1 MHLRQL
7 ASMGAAIF
15 LDIPRS
21 FIAIPGRLV
30 IRSGSH
36 LNAIQPFDRNS
47 GDFSMRGPKPGFWR
61 KYEAQQT
68 SLVAS
73 CMPRTAVLSGDKPM
87 AIKAPL
93 AVCALPGRLVATPSG
108 WN

>member
-1 MHLRQL
+1 
-7 ASMGAAIF
+7 
-15 LDIPRS
+15 
-21 FIAIPGRLV
+21 
-30 IRSGSH
+30 
-36 LNAIQPFDRNS
+36 
-47 GDFSMRGPKPGFWR
+47 MRGPKPCFWR
-61 KYEAQQT
+61 KYETQQT

-93 AVCALPGRLVATPSG
+93 AVCPLPARQLASPSG